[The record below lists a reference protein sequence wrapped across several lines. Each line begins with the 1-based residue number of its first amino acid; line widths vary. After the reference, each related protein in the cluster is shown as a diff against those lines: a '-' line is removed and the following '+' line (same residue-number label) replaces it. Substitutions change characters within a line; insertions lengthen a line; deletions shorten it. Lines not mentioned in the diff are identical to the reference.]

1 VRRRLD
7 QTHRWSHAHVHLTKV
22 DEDRH
27 QHEGVQHQMVKLEII
42 VLQQRE
48 KEGGRWEC
56 EPGQGV
62 GGKLDD
68 FTGPQATKQNGSTPY
83 HPIVLHCLP
92 SKQPP
97 HPHDVAIRPKMG
109 VGRLDTIAVCGG
121 LALRDG
127 GELECK
133 GRRRRV

>member
-1 VRRRLD
+1 MLEVVGPQVVCTPPGGSQCEEGLD
-7 QTHRWSHAHVHLTKV
+7 QTHRWPHAHVHLTKV

-68 FTGPQATKQNGSTPY
+68 FNGP
-83 HPIVLHCLP
+83 
-92 SKQPP
+92 
-97 HPHDVAIRPKMG
+97 
-109 VGRLDTIAVCGG
+109 
-121 LALRDG
+121 
-127 GELECK
+127 
-133 GRRRRV
+133 